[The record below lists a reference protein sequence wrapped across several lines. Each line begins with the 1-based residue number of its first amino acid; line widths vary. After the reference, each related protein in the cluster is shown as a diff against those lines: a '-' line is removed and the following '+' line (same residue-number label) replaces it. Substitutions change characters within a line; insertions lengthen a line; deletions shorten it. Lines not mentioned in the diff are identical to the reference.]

1 MYLLIV
7 NATLGSN
14 NGSMP
19 YNTAYTASLCEFTHI
34 VNATFVHT
42 QNQTHFSTIK

>member
-19 YNTAYTASLCEFTHI
+19 LNTEWTAGFY
-34 VNATFVHT
+34 VNLL
-42 QNQTHFSTIK
+42 I